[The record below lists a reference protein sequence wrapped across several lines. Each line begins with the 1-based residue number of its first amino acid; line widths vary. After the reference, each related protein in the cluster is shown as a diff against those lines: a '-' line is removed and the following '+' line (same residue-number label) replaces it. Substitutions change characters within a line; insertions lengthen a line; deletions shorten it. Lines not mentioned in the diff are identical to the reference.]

1 MSQSEVAR
9 LRQQIAEEY
18 QAASRLFCEFTETA
32 RHDFITKRQEHVAS
46 YFEQLTQHVSP
57 DEAMRI
63 LIQASGERKT

>member
-18 QAASRLFCEFTETA
+18 QAASRVFGEFAETS
-32 RHDFITKRQEHVAS
+32 RHDFITKRQENVAS
-46 YFEQLTQHVSP
+46 YFEKLTQHVSP

-63 LIQASGERKT
+63 LIQASGERET